1 MYGSALAPPAV
12 VTLPGPAGA
21 GKGPQARMPE
31 PDFGPIQ
38 RSVPDQLRAAEQAGS
53 LVSDDSV
60 LTILQ
65 DRVDPMAPIA
75 DIRKTL
81 AAIEARVAQ

>member
-1 MYGSALAPPAV
+1 MDGSTFAMPTV
-12 VTLPGPAGA
+12 VTLPGPPGA

-31 PDFGPIQ
+31 PDFGLIQ
-38 RSVPDQLRAAEQAGS
+38 RLAADLLRDAMQAGS

-65 DRVDPMAPIA
+65 DRVDAMAPIA

-81 AAIEARVAQ
+81 AAIVARVAQ

>member
-1 MYGSALAPPAV
+1 
-12 VTLPGPAGA
+12 
-21 GKGPQARMPE
+21 MPE
-31 PDFGPIQ
+31 PDFGLIQ
-38 RSVPDQLRAAEQAGS
+38 RLAADLLRDAMQAGS

-65 DRVDPMAPIA
+65 DRVDAMAPIA

-81 AAIEARVAQ
+81 AAIVARVAQ

>member
-1 MYGSALAPPAV
+1 
-12 VTLPGPAGA
+12 
-21 GKGPQARMPE
+21 MPE

-38 RSVPDQLRAAEQAGS
+38 LSAVDRLRAAVQAGTPAGRAAKAAVQSGS

-60 LTILQ
+60 PTILQ
-65 DRVDPMAPIA
+65 DRVDAMAPIA

-81 AAIEARVAQ
+81 AAIVARVAQ

>member
-1 MYGSALAPPAV
+1 MDGSPLAPPAV
-12 VTLPGPAGA
+12 VTLPGPPGA

-38 RSVPDQLRAAEQAGS
+38 RLAADQLRGTLQAGS

-60 LTILQ
+60 PTILQ
-65 DRVDPMAPIA
+65 DRVDAMAPIA

-81 AAIEARVAQ
+81 AAIVARVAQ

>member
-1 MYGSALAPPAV
+1 
-12 VTLPGPAGA
+12 
-21 GKGPQARMPE
+21 MPE

-38 RSVPDQLRAAEQAGS
+38 LSATDQLRGTVRAGS

-65 DRVDPMAPIA
+65 DRVDAMAPIA

-81 AAIEARVAQ
+81 AAIVARVAQ

>member
-1 MYGSALAPPAV
+1 MDGSPLAPPAV

-38 RSVPDQLRAAEQAGS
+38 RSAPDQLRGTVRAGS

-65 DRVDPMAPIA
+65 DRVDAMAPVA
-75 DIRKTL
+75 DIGKTL
-81 AAIEARVAQ
+81 APGVARVAQ